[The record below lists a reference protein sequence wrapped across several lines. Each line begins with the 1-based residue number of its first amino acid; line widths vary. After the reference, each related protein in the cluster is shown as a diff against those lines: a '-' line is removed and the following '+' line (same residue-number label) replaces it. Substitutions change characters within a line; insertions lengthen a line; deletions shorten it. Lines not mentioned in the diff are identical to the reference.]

1 MRFNKGNV
9 YFITYIIF
17 ALSLGFYYWRNTIN
31 LYYLSSLDPFLR
43 FSIRFLFGLGYLALA
58 ILYCKLSQKPL
69 HLLVVSQIYLLSEL
83 SILVAG
89 LVRYFIIDA
98 PIIISLYSTLLDI
111 TVSPLGLL
119 LTHVIISIN
128 HQKPLTEQ

>member
-1 MRFNKGNV
+1 MQFNKGNF
-9 YFITYIIF
+9 YFIIYILFI
-17 ALSLGFYYWRNTIN
+17 LSLGFYYWRNTIN
-31 LYYLSSLDPFLR
+31 LHYLTNLDPVVR

-69 HLLVVSQIYLLSEL
+69 HLKVVSQIYLLSEV
-83 SILVAG
+83 SILVSGAI
-89 LVRYFIIDA
+89 RYFVTDT
-98 PIIISLYSTLLDI
+98 PIISSLYSTLLDI

-128 HQKPLTEQ
+128 HQKPVMKQ